1 MSPKASELL
10 REALNLSEA
19 DRASL
24 AGALVESLESATDP
38 DAIEE
43 WQTSVRRRFQELE
56 SGAVEPVGWTEVRE
70 RLFRG
75 FE

>member
-10 REALNLSEA
+10 RQALNLDEV

-24 AGALVESLESATDP
+24 AGALVESLESATDSN
-38 DAIEE
+38 ATEE
-43 WQTSVRRRFQELE
+43 WQAVVQRRVQELE
-56 SGAVEPVGWTEVRE
+56 SGAVESVGWTEVRE